1 MNTGILI
8 ITILVLIGEIIL
20 GFILLFGK
28 SYMQKKGEN
37 IATKEDI
44 AGITKEIESV
54 KESYNRS
61 LESHKIELQKE
72 FEAHKYISNLCNSL
86 DNLLLEL
93 ISECLKAEASKG
105 IFYPD
110 NDKNIITTKFK
121 LARFLNNYR
130 KRYESNE
137 SIKKLTNISSKINLE
152 NELLEL
158 QCGTDCNG
166 DMLCKIKREDKD
178 ELLES
183 LGSTLSLFLPPFKEN
198 KPEH

>member
-110 NDKNIITTKFK
+110 NDNNLIPTTCK
-121 LARFLNNYR
+121 LARFLNTYR

-166 DMLCKIKREDKD
+166 DMLCKIKLEDKD

>member
-8 ITILVLIGEIIL
+8 INILLLIGEIIL

-28 SYMQKKGEN
+28 FYLQKKGEN

-54 KESYNRS
+54 KESYNKS

-110 NDKNIITTKFK
+110 NDNNLIPTTCK
-121 LARFLNNYR
+121 LARFLNTYR

-137 SIKKLTNISSKINLE
+137 SIKKLTNISNKINIE

>member
-110 NDKNIITTKFK
+110 NDNNLIPTTCK
-121 LARFLNNYR
+121 LARFLNTYR

-183 LGSTLSLFLPPFKEN
+183 LGSTLSLCLPPFKEN

>member
-110 NDKNIITTKFK
+110 NDNNLIPTTCK
-121 LARFLNNYR
+121 LARFLNTYR